1 MKKIVCEVC
10 GSNDLIKKG
19 DNFVCNY
26 CGTKYTLESMQQM
39 LGTVKIDKSDS
50 IDNYFELA
58 RRAKNNNDVKTA
70 LKYYEM
76 ILEESPNNW
85 EAYFYSIY
93 FNAKKNSHI
102 EINPSKIQVMKSNI
116 KDAILLIEKIDDT
129 NKRHEAIEE
138 ATIKIIEISNIIV
151 SNYNEQEKI
160 IYNNFKSPKERQL
173 EGINFSNKKLNVI
186 KQNYINHIKEVS
198 GILFQTAD
206 FINNSD
212 KFNNEIT
219 QNDCLKLYKEI
230 ENIFFKNAFY
240 TYKEMLR
247 VDSTISVE
255 TQKCYMNIPDA
266 DPENYLNSTYS
277 YTSSSNKNDGK
288 GVWVTGSIML
298 FMTIIFFLILS
309 YVL

>member
-1 MKKIVCEVC
+1 
-10 GSNDLIKKG
+10 
-19 DNFVCNY
+19 
-26 CGTKYTLESMQQM
+26 
-39 LGTVKIDKSDS
+39 
-50 IDNYFELA
+50 
-58 RRAKNNNDVKTA
+58 
-70 LKYYEM
+70 
-76 ILEESPNNW
+76 
-85 EAYFYSIY
+85 
-93 FNAKKNSHI
+93 
-102 EINPSKIQVMKSNI
+102 MKSNI